1 MIPQAIASTGPYA
14 DLWSHLK
21 SMLHAL
27 DRAMNAKNARD
38 LTELDRERLSAL
50 SRFLKTE
57 LISKSGNQPVSFGS
71 VGLMA
76 SQDPSYSFSMDL
88 QQVAKDLP
96 DFEAYHASQKMGFDK
111 KVQKLI
117 AVLEECSAAPDALI
131 PYNPPKPELRIIQN
145 LLTELL
151 VHAESALQG

>member
-1 MIPQAIASTGPYA
+1 M
-14 DLWSHLK
+14 
-21 SMLHAL
+21 
-27 DRAMNAKNARD
+27 
-38 LTELDRERLSAL
+38 
-50 SRFLKTE
+50 
-57 LISKSGNQPVSFGS
+57 SFGS
-71 VGLMA
+71 VGLMT

-96 DFEAYHASQKMGFDK
+96 EFEAYHATQKMGFDK

-117 AVLEECSAAPDALI
+117 AALEESSAVPDALI
-131 PYNPPKPELRIIQN
+131 PYNPPKPELRIIQH